1 MALSIENDEFTL
13 GFVVCATCEDLKSIK
28 QGRGKRKN
36 FVHGRCACGPDTRT
50 GAKAQIEL
58 RAFKP
63 LEIVKAA
70 IAAGQ
75 FKPNKPNNEQYEPN
89 TNAINA
95 QSGTKPEPNTN
106 AINAQSDTKP
116 QPNTN
121 AIDLVT
127 DTKYKPNTNAID
139 LVTDTKYKPNTNA
152 MGLVTD
158 TKPEP
163 NPNAMDTKS
172 KPNSDAQSKPN
183 NEGESET
190 LNLSKCVGIGSVIGL
205 VFGLII
211 R

>member
-127 DTKYKPNTNAID
+127 DTKYKPNTNAI
-139 LVTDTKYKPNTNA
+139 
-152 MGLVTD
+152 GLVTD

>member
-13 GFVVCATCEDLKSIK
+13 GFVVCGTCEDLKSIK

-36 FVHGRCACGPDTRT
+36 FVHGRCVCGPDTRT

-63 LEIVKAA
+63 LEMVKAA

-116 QPNTN
+116 
-121 AIDLVT
+121 
-127 DTKYKPNTNAID
+127 KPNTNAID
-139 LVTDTKYKPNTNA
+139 LVTEPKYKPNTNA
-152 MGLVTD
+152 IGLVT
-158 TKPEP
+158 EP
-163 NPNAMDTKS
+163 KSRPNTNAMDSKS
-172 KPNSDAQSKPN
+172 KPNADEQYKPN

-190 LNLSKCVGIGSVIGL
+190 LNLSKCVGLGSVIGL

>member
-127 DTKYKPNTNAID
+127 GPKYKPNTNAI
-139 LVTDTKYKPNTNA
+139 
-152 MGLVTD
+152 GLVTD